1 MSFSLY
7 LLLPSEDSIER
18 QYIATF
24 IDDGSYFDTPP
35 KFEPHLKGE
44 LGDLN
49 IHFDDAGFVQFK
61 KLTGEEA
68 ESAIAEAIGSLD
80 SAPISVDHKRT
91 LEDQI
96 NRTRSVI
103 EVNVDREN
111 MTKDSWAM
119 LDALEAD
126 ILKSNGGL
134 LYVYDEGI
142 YGPNLRLWPSAADR

>member
-7 LLLPSEDSIER
+7 LLLASDDPIER

-24 IDDGSYFDTPP
+24 IDDGSYFDVTP
-35 KFEPHLKGE
+35 KFEPHLQGE

-49 IHFDDAGFVQFK
+49 IHFNEAGFVQFK
-61 KLTGEEA
+61 KLAGEEA
-68 ESAIAEAIGSLD
+68 ESAIAEARESLD
-80 SAPISVDHKRT
+80 SAPISNEHQRD
-91 LEDQI
+91 LENQI
-96 NRTRSVI
+96 NRTRTVI
-103 EVNVDREN
+103 EVNVDRES

-126 ILKSNGGL
+126 ILKSRGGL

-142 YGPNLRLWPSAADR
+142 YGPNLRLWPRALI